1 MTEDQIRDLIAAQRH
16 QLADTLSALPEEAW
30 DAPTLCDGWRVREV
44 IAHVAMEFRYPTARF
59 LWHFALAGF
68 NFHRLN
74 NRRATADARDLS
86 SAELTASIRDNVH
99 HPWKPPGTGYAS
111 TLTHET
117 VHALDALVPLG
128 VDWSV
133 PEPTVR
139 AVLDAW
145 DVEHGRKYFGVDL
158 TGVRLCADDL
168 DWTVGEGKPLT
179 GHASDL
185 LLVLA
190 GRKLPPARLTGP
202 AAPRFTAQSSS

>member
-1 MTEDQIRDLIAAQRH
+1 MIRTLIADQRV
-16 QLADTLSALPEEAW
+16 QLADALATLPDASW

-44 IAHVAMEFRYPTARF
+44 IAHVAMEFRYPVGRF

-74 NRRATADARDLS
+74 DRRAAADAAALS

-117 VHALDALVPLG
+117 VHALDVMVPLG
-128 VDWSV
+128 VHWPV

-139 AVLDAW
+139 TVLDAW
-145 DVEHGRKYFGVDL
+145 DVEHGQKYFGVDL

-168 DWTVGEGKPLT
+168 DWSVGDGEPLS
-179 GHASDL
+179 GHATDL
-185 LLVLA
+185 LLVLG
-190 GRKLPPARLTGP
+190 GRKLPAGRLSGGP
-202 AAPRFTAQSSS
+202 APRFSRTPSARRA

>member
-1 MTEDQIRDLIAAQRH
+1 MIRTLIAAQRV
-16 QLADTLSALPEEAW
+16 QLADTLTSLPEASW

-44 IAHVAMEFRYPTARF
+44 IAHVAMEFRYPAGRF
-59 LWHFALAGF
+59 FWHFALAGF

-74 NRRATADARDLS
+74 DRRAAADAAALS

-99 HPWKPPGTGYAS
+99 HPWKPPGTGYPT

-117 VHALDALVPLG
+117 VHALDVMVPLG
-128 VDWSV
+128 VDWPV

-145 DVEHGRKYFGVDL
+145 DVEHGQKYFGVDL

-168 DWTVGEGKPLT
+168 DWSVGDGEPLS
-179 GHASDL
+179 GHATDL

-190 GRKLPPARLTGP
+190 GRKVPAGHLTG
-202 AAPRFTAQSSS
+202 ASAPRFS